1 MRQFN
6 TVDLP
11 PKLMYRPPGK
21 EKHENIT
28 KVLDDIILKLE
39 SLENRLTSLE
49 NTHGADLQ

>member
-11 PKLMYRPPGK
+11 PKLMYRRPGR

-28 KVLDDIILKLE
+28 KVLDDIIIKLE
-39 SLENRLTSLE
+39 ALENRLTELE
-49 NTHGADLQ
+49 SN